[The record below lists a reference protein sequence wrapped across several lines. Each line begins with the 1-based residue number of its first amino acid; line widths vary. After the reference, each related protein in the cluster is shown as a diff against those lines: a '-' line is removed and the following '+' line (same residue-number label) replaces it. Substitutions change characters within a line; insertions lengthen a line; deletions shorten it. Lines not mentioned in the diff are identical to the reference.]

1 MQQQKKP
8 TPKSFLTMFVRIL
21 VLCALAWA
29 IVYGAKYLFGML

>member
-1 MQQQKKP
+1 MQQPKKP

-29 IVYGAKYLFGML
+29 IVYGVKYLFGML